1 MEQSIDTTKPEEVV
15 SKKQRL
21 TSRLSYSFGAF
32 GNDVFY
38 ATLSTY
44 FIMFVTTHLFNTGN
58 QATNDRMISYITFI
72 IGALRIVELIIDPF
86 IGNAIDRT
94 NTKYGKFKPWVVI
107 GGVISS
113 IVLLVL
119 FTNLGGLNQTNPFL
133 YLAIFALLYITMD
146 IFYSFKDIGFW
157 SMIPALSFDSREREK
172 TATLA
177 RIGSTIGGSLVGV
190 VVMPLVLFFSM
201 NKNNGTGDTQGWF
214 WFAFIVALI
223 GLISAIVVGIGTKEI
238 DSELRKN
245 KEQTAGIKEVFAVLT
260 QNDQLMWVSLSYGL
274 YATGINILN
283 ALQLYYFTFIMGQ
296 STKFS
301 ILQTMNMIVGLVSVS
316 LFPKLAGK
324 FNRRNLFIGCI
335 VMMLCGIGLFSVA
348 GSSLALVL
356 IAAEL
361 FFIPQPLVFLVVLM
375 IISDSVEYG
384 QWKLGHR
391 DESLTLSVR
400 PLLDKLGGAISNIVV
415 GQIAVI
421 AGMTTGA
428 SAASITPEGQ
438 MKFKIMMFAV
448 PAVVIVIALIVF
460 FKKITLTEEKH
471 AQIVEELEKNW
482 GKEVLQTSDTTDTQS
497 MVQEEVISISSP
509 VAGELI
515 PLLKVDDPIF
525 ASDGLGKG
533 FAIKPTDGTIYA
545 PFDATVRQLFT
556 TRHSIGL
563 VGDNGVVLL
572 IHIGIG
578 TVKLKGEGFVSY
590 VDTGQKVQKGERL
603 ITFDDAFIKASGLDD
618 TVIVTVTNTHQYEFI
633 DFVAQ
638 PYQLVDNQ
646 NDIILKVERE

>member
-94 NTKYGKFKPWVVI
+94 NTKYGKFKPWVVV

-177 RIGSTIGGSLVGV
+177 RIGSTIGGSIVGV

-223 GLISAIVVGIGTKEI
+223 GLISAIVVGIGTKEV
-238 DSELRKN
+238 DSALRKN

-348 GSSLALVL
+348 GNSLALVL

-590 VDTGQKVQKGERL
+590 VDIGQKVQKGERL

-618 TVIVTVTNTHQYEFI
+618 TVIVTVTNTHQYKFI

>member
-177 RIGSTIGGSLVGV
+177 RIGSTIGGSIVGV

-223 GLISAIVVGIGTKEI
+223 GLISAIVVGIGTKEV
-238 DSELRKN
+238 DSALRKN

-525 ASDGLGKG
+525 ASDSLGKG

-618 TVIVTVTNTHQYEFI
+618 TVIVTVTNTHQYKFI

>member
-177 RIGSTIGGSLVGV
+177 RIGSTIGGSIVGV

-223 GLISAIVVGIGTKEI
+223 GLISAIVVGIGTKEV
-238 DSELRKN
+238 DSALRKN

-348 GSSLALVL
+348 GNSLALVL

-618 TVIVTVTNTHQYEFI
+618 TVIVTVTNTHQYKFI

>member
-1 MEQSIDTTKPEEVV
+1 MEQSVDTTKPEEVV

-177 RIGSTIGGSLVGV
+177 RIGSTIGGSIVGV

-238 DSELRKN
+238 DSALRKN

>member
-94 NTKYGKFKPWVVI
+94 NTKYGKFKPWVVV

-177 RIGSTIGGSLVGV
+177 RIGSTIGGSIVGV

-223 GLISAIVVGIGTKEI
+223 GLISAIVVGIGTKEV
-238 DSELRKN
+238 DSALRKN

-348 GSSLALVL
+348 GNSLALVL

-618 TVIVTVTNTHQYEFI
+618 TVIVTVTNTHQYKFI